1 MQGLKRVVCE
11 IEGSM
16 EVGVEQVV
24 VCRERAEMRIEAE
37 ALSWRVEAYKL
48 QSVEERHSK
57 LNSKVKVILRGK

>member
-24 VCRERAEMRIEAE
+24 VCRERAEMRRLKLKPGLG
-37 ALSWRVEAYKL
+37 ALRLTNYK
-48 QSVEERHSK
+48 VSK
-57 LNSKVKVILRGK
+57 NDIRN